1 MSKDNGEK
9 TSELQV
15 NLNEQMQKIGATISE
30 YKDKLVTTFKDV
42 DVTVK
47 DWQFSVGK
55 TDKEY
60 NIEVV
65 VKLNIKPK
73 KAT

>member
-30 YKDKLVTTFKDV
+30 YKDKLVTTFK
-42 DVTVK
+42 
-47 DWQFSVGK
+47 
-55 TDKEY
+55 E
-60 NIEVV
+60 
-65 VKLNIKPK
+65 
-73 KAT
+73 

>member
-1 MSKDNGEK
+1 MSKDISEK
-9 TSELQV
+9 ASEVQI
-15 NLNEQMQKIGATISE
+15 NLNEQMQKIGSTIAE
-30 YKDKLVTTFKDV
+30 YKDKLATTFKDV
-42 DVTVK
+42 DVSVK
-47 DWQFSVGK
+47 DWHFSVGK

-73 KAT
+73 AA